1 MFAKDEFRVLILGV
15 DRAGKT
21 VAASFQPSYIYI
33 SLSELEIDDTY
44 LPVHDVSGTVA
55 IDFAGEVEI
64 DISQGGRTSA

>member
-1 MFAKDEFRVLILGV
+1 MFSLFYGLWKYVFAKDEFRVLILGV

-44 LPVHDVSGTVA
+44 LYTMFLEPLP
-55 IDFAGEVEI
+55 
-64 DISQGGRTSA
+64 